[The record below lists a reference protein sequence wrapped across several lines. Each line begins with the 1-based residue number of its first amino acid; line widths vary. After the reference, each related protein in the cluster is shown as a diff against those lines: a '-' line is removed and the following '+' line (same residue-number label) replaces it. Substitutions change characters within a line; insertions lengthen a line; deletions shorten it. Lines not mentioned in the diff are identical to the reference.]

1 VLSASDGVA
10 VRFSGSGIDCFKV
23 EVLKVSEEGG
33 EESIEEEE
41 EEEVNF
47 TEAKVFSGS
56 DEVADVLRVSEGG
69 RLDTVSTEE
78 SKDEADE
85 EVDFTEGKVL
95 GVPKEVAERLEAFVG
110 AEGVSFGMYF
120 VAACLPRFWWGGSA
134 YEGLGEEEEEEF

>member
-33 EESIEEEE
+33 